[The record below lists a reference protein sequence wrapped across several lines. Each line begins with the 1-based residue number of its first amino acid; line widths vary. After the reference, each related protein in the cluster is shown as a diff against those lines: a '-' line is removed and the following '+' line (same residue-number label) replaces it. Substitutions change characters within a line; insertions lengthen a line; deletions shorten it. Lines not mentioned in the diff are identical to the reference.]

1 MTKNLYLLFLS
12 TVLLLGFQSSIE
24 ERLYTLNRD
33 LMCPVCDGLTLEQ
46 SQAAPALEMKDE
58 IKKMVIQG
66 MSDEEIK
73 EHFVQ
78 KYGIEILADPPKK
91 GFDTLVW
98 LAPLFFGFFGIKT
111 QNPAGVIQASDQLT
125 KDCPSDTVVR
135 IMAENLNGDDD
146 TTHTYVVFYENNA
159 AYVKWSNQVQTCPG
173 WGKYFQSMS
182 SISEQTNK

>member
-66 MSDEEIK
+66 MSDKEIK

-78 KYGIEILADPPKK
+78 KYGSSLARTSI
-91 GFDTLVW
+91 FW
-98 LAPLFFGFFGIKT
+98 FFWNSFSVQIYFFLNSIQNEYKT
-111 QNPAGVIQASDQLT
+111 F
-125 KDCPSDTVVR
+125 R
-135 IMAENLNGDDD
+135 
-146 TTHTYVVFYENNA
+146 
-159 AYVKWSNQVQTCPG
+159 
-173 WGKYFQSMS
+173 
-182 SISEQTNK
+182 

>member
-46 SQAAPALEMKDE
+46 SQAAPAIEMKDE
-58 IKKMVIQG
+58 VKKMVIQG

-98 LAPLFFGFFGIKT
+98 LAPLFFGFFGI
-111 QNPAGVIQASDQLT
+111 
-125 KDCPSDTVVR
+125 
-135 IMAENLNGDDD
+135 
-146 TTHTYVVFYENNA
+146 VFLYR
-159 AYVKWSNQVQTCPG
+159 YIFS
-173 WGKYFQSMS
+173 
-182 SISEQTNK
+182 

>member
-46 SQAAPALEMKDE
+46 SQAAPALEMKEE

-78 KYGIEILADPPKK
+78 NSVQIY
-91 GFDTLVW
+91 
-98 LAPLFFGFFGIKT
+98 FFLNSIQNEYKT
-111 QNPAGVIQASDQLT
+111 F
-125 KDCPSDTVVR
+125 R
-135 IMAENLNGDDD
+135 
-146 TTHTYVVFYENNA
+146 
-159 AYVKWSNQVQTCPG
+159 
-173 WGKYFQSMS
+173 
-182 SISEQTNK
+182 

>member
-46 SQAAPALEMKDE
+46 SQAAPALEMKEE

-73 EHFVQ
+73 EHFVKNMVLKFLLTLQ
-78 KYGIEILADPPKK
+78 KKALIL
-91 GFDTLVW
+91 
-98 LAPLFFGFFGIKT
+98 
-111 QNPAGVIQASDQLT
+111 
-125 KDCPSDTVVR
+125 
-135 IMAENLNGDDD
+135 
-146 TTHTYVVFYENNA
+146 
-159 AYVKWSNQVQTCPG
+159 
-173 WGKYFQSMS
+173 
-182 SISEQTNK
+182 